1 MFWGSHLTPPF
12 LVYRTSPPEAPLIE
26 PHYTPKDLAQ
36 IFKCHEETVRRMCD
50 RGDLKSV
57 RWGTTRRIPESAVH
71 EYLEGG
77 NVVRF
82 KRKAG

>member
-1 MFWGSHLTPPF
+1 
-12 LVYRTSPPEAPLIE
+12 VIE
-26 PHYTPKDLAQ
+26 QHFTPKELAGLL
-36 IFKCHEETVRRMCD
+36 KCHEETVRRMCD

-57 RWGTTRRIPESAVH
+57 RWGSTRRIPESAVH

-77 NVVRF
+77 NVLRF